1 MGLCD
6 YTQSNFCWTDLFV
19 WLLCYNVIM
28 QNLNDYIKFLKLTKP
43 VMIRVSTRKHKAW
56 DGYYVPHYS
65 DRTGELKEHR
75 ITIYLQDN
83 SRDFEATLAHE
94 LIHHDPL
101 Y

>member
-1 MGLCD
+1 
-6 YTQSNFCWTDLFV
+6 
-19 WLLCYNVIM
+19 
-28 QNLNDYIKFLKLTKP
+28 
-43 VMIRVSTRKHKAW
+43 MIRVSTRKHKAW

-94 LIHHDPL
+94 LIHAWQEENNKAEYHGWHFKRIAKRMEKHFNMTKIYIKGQDI
-101 Y
+101 